1 MRLLLVEDSAR
12 LRDLLT
18 ERVRGAGWML
28 DAVGTIAAATE
39 ASRSI
44 LYDLVL
50 IDLGLPD
57 GDGKSLIKSLR
68 AQGSP
73 VPILVLT
80 ARGSIDDR
88 VEALDCG
95 ADDFLIKPF
104 NHIEFLARCRALLR
118 RSGPH
123 RAERI
128 EFGRL
133 EFDPASGS
141 VRVAGAIV
149 PVSPRERSLLELLL
163 RHADRVVPKERI
175 EIALSAFGEEIST
188 NAVELAISR
197 LRRRLEPV
205 EPGIA
210 IETVRGA
217 GYLLREVK
225 AACLSGFGRR
235 RRSRA
240 SSGRASCVFA
250 LLAMAVQ
257 VGRRAGRLL
266 FRRPQARL
274 LDDRGRDR
282 SLGQGRERRPGR
294 PDLRGPARH
303 EALPGI
309 ERRLFHPRSHTGGA
323 RRVLELRRELRAA
336 PPAAGSEPARS
347 LVSSSAARQA
357 DRRRRVVSRSMSRA
371 RKFSSKSRCSTTTNA

>member
-28 DAVGTIAAATE
+28 DAVGTMAAATE

-44 LYDLVL
+44 IYDLVL

-88 VEALDCG
+88 VDTLDCG
-95 ADDFLIKPF
+95 ADDFLVKPF
-104 NHIEFLARCRALLR
+104 NHVEFLARCRALLR

-141 VRVAGAIV
+141 VRVGGTIV

-197 LRRRLEPV
+197 LRKRLEPV

-225 AACLSGFGRR
+225 AHA
-235 RRSRA
+235 
-240 SSGRASCVFA
+240 
-250 LLAMAVQ
+250 
-257 VGRRAGRLL
+257 
-266 FRRPQARL
+266 
-274 LDDRGRDR
+274 
-282 SLGQGRERRPGR
+282 
-294 PDLRGPARH
+294 
-303 EALPGI
+303 
-309 ERRLFHPRSHTGGA
+309 
-323 RRVLELRRELRAA
+323 
-336 PPAAGSEPARS
+336 
-347 LVSSSAARQA
+347 
-357 DRRRRVVSRSMSRA
+357 
-371 RKFSSKSRCSTTTNA
+371 